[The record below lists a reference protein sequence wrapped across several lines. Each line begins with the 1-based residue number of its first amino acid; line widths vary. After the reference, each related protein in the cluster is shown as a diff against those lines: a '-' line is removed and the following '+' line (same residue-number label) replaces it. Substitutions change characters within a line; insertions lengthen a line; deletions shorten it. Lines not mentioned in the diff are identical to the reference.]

1 MRDDACANRPRGREK
16 GILMLRTLS
25 VLFILLATTLS
36 VSAQSE
42 TDLKNYFQGK
52 SVTVRIDMPATS
64 DGVNVYPERSQS
76 LDYNEYNQRLARN
89 GASIQR
95 GHTATVSKVRVKG
108 NHIEVQL
115 TQQEHYGRFNVHF
128 ARIESWMLTA
138 AGLIDALNRYVEFTA
153 ADKAAARLKKSSAVV
168 RNGVVQLGPRTT
180 YLEVGLKTSQV
191 LKLLGEPST
200 FSERDVDGRKVATY
214 EFQRGEG
221 RVVIAEFV
229 GGALIGSRTEIRTG
243 GAVAL
248 VK

>member
-1 MRDDACANRPRGREK
+1 MRR
-16 GILMLRTLS
+16 IFS
-25 VLFILLATTLS
+25 VLFILIATAFS
-36 VSAQSE
+36 VAAQSE

-52 SVTVRIDMPATS
+52 AVTVRIDMPATS
-64 DGVNVYPERSQS
+64 AGVNIYPERAQS
-76 LDYNEYNQRLARN
+76 LDYNEYNERLASS
-89 GASIQR
+89 GAAIQR
-95 GHTATVSKVRVKG
+95 GKSAMISKLRVKG

-115 TQQEHYGRFNVHF
+115 STTDRSARFNVHF
-128 ARIESWMLTA
+128 ARIESWMLSP
-138 AGLIDALNRYVEFTA
+138 AGLIDALNRFVEFSD
-153 ADKAAARLKKSSAVV
+153 ADKTSAKLKTSSAIV

-180 YLEVGLKTSQV
+180 YLEVGLKTDQV

-200 FSERDVDGRKVATY
+200 FSERYVDGKTVATY

-229 GGALIGSRTEIRTG
+229 AGALIGSRTETRTG